1 MIQNG
6 TLKEKAAGNRHGF
19 HIPLILDE
27 KPFQDGRYFFAPLA
41 QLEKHSTF
49 KRVAVG
55 SSPTGA
61 IVAIG

>member
-27 KPFQDGRYFFAPLA
+27 RPFQDGRYFFAPLA
-41 QLEKHSTF
+41 QMAEHLTF
-49 KRVAVG
+49 NRVVVG
-55 SSPTGA
+55 SNPTWGMTA
-61 IVAIG
+61 